1 MEELA
6 QQYNIPVQIIR
17 EINQGRKFQNIGNY
31 IYPIRGK
38 NLRNNFNFTQ
48 EDIIKILNLL
58 HSTSIPMEEIG
69 KQFNISRSSVR
80 KINIGQTYI
89 IKNYS
94 YPARI
99 TK

>member
-1 MEELA
+1 
-6 QQYNIPVQIIR
+6 
-17 EINQGRKFQNIGNY
+17 
-31 IYPIRGK
+31 
-38 NLRNNFNFTQ
+38 
-48 EDIIKILNLL
+48 
-58 HSTSIPMEEIG
+58 MEEIG